1 MPSNPKDPKE
11 MDAVQIAR
19 RVKFLK
25 RRMANDKAEA
35 DMLTEHLIADL
46 RSSRS

>member
-19 RVKFLK
+19 R
-25 RRMANDKAEA
+25 AEIPEA
-35 DMLTEHLIADL
+35 THGE
-46 RSSRS
+46 R